1 MYRKSLRLSTG
12 AARVH
17 GTGAIVNYMQVDASM
32 VSGAMHGLHG
42 LWLMPLQIAV
52 ALFLL
57 YVYLGPPCS

>member
-17 GTGAIVNYMQVDASM
+17 GTGAIVNYMQVDTSM
-32 VSGAMHGLHG
+32 VSGAMHGL
-42 LWLMPLQIAV
+42 LPLQIAV